1 MEVKI
6 LKNIN
11 ESNDNYAKQNR
22 EYFKKNN
29 MFTIN
34 VMGSPG
40 AGKTAFI
47 ETILSKNDNKFKYA
61 VIEGDLSTTNDSERI
76 AKYNVPAIQIN
87 TLEASSVCHLN
98 ASMVNRCLNQEDV
111 SGADVLI
118 VENVGNLVCPASYSL
133 GEDINV
139 VVLSVTEGEDK
150 PVKYPKIFNVA
161 DVVIINK
168 VDLAKHLDTNMTEIK
183 ENIKKVSPNATVIEF
198 SNRSKIGVDEWI
210 TLLDSRIKDK
220 RK

>member
-11 ESNDNYAKQNR
+11 YTNDEFANKNK

-29 MFTIN
+29 IFTIN
-34 VMGSPG
+34 IMGSPG

-47 ETILSKNDNKFKYA
+47 ECILKKDSQKHKYH

-76 AKYNVPAIQIN
+76 TKYNVPSTQIN
-87 TLEASSVCHLN
+87 TLDATSTCHLHAGMIN
-98 ASMVNRCLNQEDV
+98 NCIEQSDINNIDY
-111 SGADVLI
+111 LI
-118 VENVGNLVCPASYSL
+118 IENVGNLVCPSYYSL
-133 GEDINV
+133 GEDIRV

-150 PVKYPKIFNVA
+150 PLKYPPIFNVA

-168 VDLAKHLDTNMTEIK
+168 VDLVQYLETDMKKIY
-183 ENIKKVSPNATVIEF
+183 ENIKKVSPDAEIIEF
-198 SNRSKIGVDEWI
+198 SNREDKGIELWNNYINKI
-210 TLLDSRIKDK
+210 IK
-220 RK
+220 RNN